1 MFGAIHQHLKQYLIQ
16 NFSLTLVVLSIQFV
30 KYSIVAS
37 HLHLQLHLLLLRWYD
52 LYRRHS
58 NQLARQVRR
67 QYEGLKLY

>member
-37 HLHLQLHLLLLRWYD
+37 HLHLHLHLLLLRW
-52 LYRRHS
+52 
-58 NQLARQVRR
+58 
-67 QYEGLKLY
+67 